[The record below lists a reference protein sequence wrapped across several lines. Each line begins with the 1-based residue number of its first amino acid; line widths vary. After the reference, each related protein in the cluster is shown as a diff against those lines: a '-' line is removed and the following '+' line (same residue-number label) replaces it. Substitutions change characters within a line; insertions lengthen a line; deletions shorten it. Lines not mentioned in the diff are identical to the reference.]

1 MAHGGG
7 EAAAQGRGMR
17 VALILA
23 VLTVLEYFAAVGLA
37 GSSVGLIAVM
47 TPIAALKAW
56 AIFVYFMHL
65 PKVWQ
70 GEEE

>member
-1 MAHGGG
+1 
-7 EAAAQGRGMR
+7 MR
-17 VALILA
+17 VALILT
-23 VLTVLEYFAAVGLA
+23 VLTILEYFAAVGLQ
-37 GSSVGLIAVM
+37 GSSIGLLAVM

-65 PKVWQ
+65 PKVWN

>member
-17 VALILA
+17 VALMLTIL
-23 VLTVLEYFAAVGLA
+23 TILEYFAAVALGNSA
-37 GSSVGLIAVM
+37 VGLIAVL
-47 TPIAALKAW
+47 TPIAVLKAW

>member
-23 VLTVLEYFAAVGLA
+23 VLTIIEYFAAVGLA

>member
-1 MAHGGG
+1 MGHGN

-17 VALILA
+17 VALILT
-23 VLTVLEYFAAVGLA
+23 VLTILEYFAAVGLQ
-37 GSSVGLIAVM
+37 GSSVGLVAVM

-65 PKVWQ
+65 PKVWN

>member
-7 EAAAQGRGMR
+7 EATAQGRGMR

-23 VLTVLEYFAAVGLA
+23 VLTIIEYFAAVGLA
-37 GSSVGLIAVM
+37 GSAVGLIAVM